1 MRGDELRAVQT
12 YMLRLRKRAR
22 GTSDRLVFE
31 LLAERDRMRH
41 GLVQPLDIELVLPP
55 ADDDSSNAIADQ
67 IRQGTAFAHEFV
79 DAKQNGERLDR
90 DVGDDRERRRER
102 HEARA
107 GHTRGTLRRD

>member
-1 MRGDELRAVQT
+1 MVDRPQSRLAQRNGMRGDELRAVQT

-67 IRQGTAFAHEFV
+67 IR
-79 DAKQNGERLDR
+79 
-90 DVGDDRERRRER
+90 
-102 HEARA
+102 
-107 GHTRGTLRRD
+107 

>member
-1 MRGDELRAVQT
+1 VGTTAIILARPGGSVNIRGQCDRRFVDVVVDRPQSRPVQRNRMRGDELRAVHI

-67 IRQGTAFAHEFV
+67 IR
-79 DAKQNGERLDR
+79 
-90 DVGDDRERRRER
+90 
-102 HEARA
+102 
-107 GHTRGTLRRD
+107 